1 MAPSAVLSQKFPVLF
16 SSQQIS
22 GVFTY
27 HRVLHLWRAKE
38 TFIQK
43 QLPQSAVKTLLIK
56 AGTAASLQVC
66 TSVSGSNIYEY
77 FIIFAVS
84 FGVQLD
90 LTANREMDFATSDAR
105 PLCMIQLYQKTTTK
119 KKYFRAMETVLE
131 AEQKTVHSLAKQ
143 LTMTGLH
150 LSI

>member
-1 MAPSAVLSQKFPVLF
+1 MKP
-16 SSQQIS
+16 
-22 GVFTY
+22 
-27 HRVLHLWRAKE
+27 
-38 TFIQK
+38 
-43 QLPQSAVKTLLIK
+43 LLIK

-105 PLCMIQLYQKTTTK
+105 PLCMIQLYQKITKKK

-143 LTMTGLH
+143 LAMTGLP

>member
-43 QLPQSAVKTLLIK
+43 QLPQSAVKPLLIK

-105 PLCMIQLYQKTTTK
+105 PLCMIQLYQKITK
-119 KKYFRAMETVLE
+119 KKKKSISELW
-131 AEQKTVHSLAKQ
+131 KQ
-143 LTMTGLH
+143 
-150 LSI
+150 S